1 MKRTTTA
8 NAIQAAI
15 ESGHTNRADI
25 AKLLGVGVHVVHY
38 HLGPG
43 HDAEQWK
50 ADRKR
55 HAEFFGGLSPQ
66 AEYDRHIEIRRKSDD
81 Y

>member
-15 ESGHTNRADI
+15 EAGHTNRVDI
-25 AKLLGVGVHVVHY
+25 ANAAGVNPWVVHY
-38 HLGPG
+38 HLGPVY
-43 HDAEQWK
+43 DPERWE
-50 ADRKR
+50 ADKKR

>member
-15 ESGHTNRADI
+15 EAGHTNRSDI
-25 AKLLGVGVHVVHY
+25 ARAAGVKPWVVHY
-38 HLGPG
+38 HLGPVY
-43 HDAEQWK
+43 DAEQWE
-50 ADRKR
+50 ADKKR
-55 HAEFFGGLSPQ
+55 HAEFFGGLTPQ
-66 AEYDRHIEIRRKSDD
+66 QEYDKHIEIRRKSDD

>member
-1 MKRTTTA
+1 MKPTTTA

-25 AKLLGVGVHVVHY
+25 AKLLGVGVHVVYY
-38 HLGPG
+38 HLGPVC
-43 HDAEQWK
+43 DAEQWE
-50 ADRKR
+50 ADKKR

-66 AEYDRHIEIRRKSDD
+66 QEYDKHIEIRRKSDD
-81 Y
+81 F